1 MSTKRRPR
9 YRRLP
14 KTKRKPFSLRE
25 RDILIARYV
34 HKYRFLNSHHLR
46 ALIPGNDKKIT
57 ERLAQLYD
65 QGILAKPPQK
75 HGLTA
80 LYKPDVYELGRA
92 GETLLRLRGFLNSSR
107 QRWIAKNREG
117 ANRSVAHTLM
127 IADLM
132 VSIEISCRAHGRI
145 ALIEPSEIVAQAP
158 QATRALDNP
167 YVIPARPRYVH
178 PDSNQVHN
186 EHVGVVPD
194 KVFGLRNL
202 DAGTV
207 QYFFF
212 EADTGSVSLT
222 DHNAKRHTVLR
233 RLAAYMQI
241 ASSGRN
247 SEHFGV
253 PEFVV
258 LFLTNSGERV
268 GRMCAMVEHLTD
280 GAGSPRFLF
289 RSHPRLYHA
298 TRTPVPLDHY
308 LRLPWKRSGRSNT
321 SLLMLLLGSENAS
334 QGS

>member
-9 YRRLP
+9 YQRLA
-14 KTKRKPFSLRE
+14 KTKRKSFNLRE

-46 ALIPGNDKKIT
+46 ALIRGNNKKIT
-57 ERLAQLYD
+57 ERLSQLYD

-75 HGLTA
+75 LGLTA

-92 GETLLRLRGFLNSSR
+92 GEALLRLRGFLNPSR

-117 ANRSVAHTLM
+117 ANRSVAHSLM

-132 VSIEISCRAHGRI
+132 VSIEVSCRYHGHI
-145 ALIEPSEIVAQAP
+145 ALIEPSEIVSQAP
-158 QATRALDNP
+158 QGTRALDNP

-186 EHVGVVPD
+186 EPVGVIPD
-194 KVFGLRNL
+194 KVFGLRHL
-202 DAGTV
+202 DSGTV

-222 DHNAKRHTVLR
+222 DRNAKRHTALR
-233 RLAAYMQI
+233 RLASYLEI
-241 ASSGRN
+241 ASSGRHRD
-247 SEHFGV
+247 HFGI
-253 PEFVV
+253 PEFIV

-268 GRMCAMVEHLTD
+268 SRMCAMVEHLTN
-280 GAGSPRFLF
+280 GSGSPRFLF
-289 RSHPRLYHA
+289 RSHPRMHHP
-298 TRTPVPLDHY
+298 TRTFVPLEHY
-308 LRLPWKRSGRSNT
+308 LTLPWKRSGRSNI
-321 SLLMLLLGSENAS
+321 SLLTLL
-334 QGS
+334 QGR

>member
-1 MSTKRRPR
+1 MSAERRPR

-14 KTKRKPFSLRE
+14 KTQRKSFNLRE

-65 QGILAKPPQK
+65 NGILAKPPQK

-92 GETLLRLRGFLNSSR
+92 GEALLRLRGFLNPSR

-132 VSIEISCRAHGRI
+132 VSIEISCRRHARVT
-145 ALIEPSEIVAQAP
+145 LIEPSEIVSHASK
-158 QATRALDNP
+158 ATRGLDNP
-167 YVIPARPRYVH
+167 YVISARPRYVH
-178 PDSNQVHN
+178 PDSNQMHS
-186 EHVGVVPD
+186 EQVGVIPD
-194 KVFGLRNL
+194 KVFGLRHL

-222 DHNAKRHTVLR
+222 DRNAKRHTVLR
-233 RLAAYMQI
+233 RLAAYKQI
-241 ASSGRN
+241 ADSGTHRD
-247 SEHFGV
+247 HFGI
-253 PEFVV
+253 PQFVV

-268 GRMCAMVEHLTD
+268 SRMCALVGHLTN
-280 GAGSPRFLF
+280 GSGSPRFLF
-289 RSHPRLYHA
+289 RNHPRFHHP
-298 TRTPVPLDHY
+298 TRTFVPLDHY
-308 LRLPWKRSGRSNT
+308 LTLPWKRSGRANT
-321 SLLMLLLGSENAS
+321 SLLTLLQKS
-334 QGS
+334 

>member
-1 MSTKRRPR
+1 MSIKRRPR
-9 YRRLP
+9 YKRLP
-14 KTKRKPFSLRE
+14 KTKRKPFNLRE

-80 LYKPDVYELGRA
+80 LYKPDIYELGRS
-92 GETLLRLRGFLNSSR
+92 GETLLRLRGLLNPSR

-132 VSIEISCRAHGRI
+132 VSIEVSCRAHGRI
-145 ALIEPSEIVAQAP
+145 ALIEPSEIVSQAP

-167 YVIPARPRYVH
+167 YLIVARPRYVH
-178 PDSNQVHN
+178 PDSKQIHN
-186 EHVGVVPD
+186 ERVGVIPD

-202 DAGTV
+202 DAGTI

-212 EADTGSVSLT
+212 EADTGSVPLT
-222 DHNAKRHTVLR
+222 DRNAKRHTVLR

-241 ASSGRN
+241 AGGRH
-247 SEHFGV
+247 SDHFGI

-258 LFLTNSGERV
+258 LWLTNSGERV
-268 GRMCAMVEHLTD
+268 NRMCAMVDHLTD

-298 TRTPVPLDHY
+298 TRTFVPLTHY
-308 LRLPWKRSGRSNT
+308 LTLPWKRSGRANT
-321 SLLMLLLGSENAS
+321 TLQFLMVAYSTKQES
-334 QGS
+334 